1 MSMDLAGLVT
11 RYLADENY
19 QDEIKELASARNNN
33 ASPRRRTFLNF
44 INQGQSGAMPFSQ
57 ESARP
62 VFEDLGSRD
71 RWLNEGARLAR
82 ELSQLIKLSRA
93 DGESISPADLLA
105 LWSNLASTR
114 LGEKIDACAQL
125 FRAIGKQLEPPLAP
139 ARAAFHLSLLT
150 RLSDNASRDIIYYE
164 EVLYGLR
171 LLLDAHLLSSPPG
184 LHLVGPTLVV
194 ESNADHAATV
204 ALLQDLTRLAPTL
217 TSRRPGSEGF
227 EPEFFLRWLVEN
239 KTWWTAEVMTTVPQQ
254 GKARHNLALPRLTSE
269 ELSART
275 REIRT
280 RLLVSEDTV
289 RRIYE
294 GLLAG
299 NVVLAGPPGTGKTE
313 LARLIPEILWGTPGT
328 NGNPR
333 SGGYTT
339 SLVTATDGWSVH
351 TLLGSLMPHSRNGQ
365 VHYHMRYGHLTEAV
379 RRNWLARAD
388 APQQWDGQQRISV
401 FALSQLDDQAEREF
415 DGLWLIIDE
424 FNRAPI
430 DLALGE
436 ALTTFS
442 GGGKRTLL
450 VETDDGFRHLPIPA
464 DFRLIGTLNSFDR
477 NYLNQI
483 SEALK
488 RRFTFIE
495 IAPPARHL
503 RGEEMPMVLKR
514 VFAELE
520 ASGMR
525 AEQTA
530 TGTIWR
536 WNRSEDAGSQL
547 VYNSNGG
554 IWETDLNQLQSLFG
568 NAWTHIEVVRIYRK
582 LGTAQIIALT
592 KQLFIKRLFTT
603 PTADASTLIDEA
615 FCDVIADQLQ
625 ILMPEELDILSWY
638 ADGQDETTFRTNYNN
653 LLARLF
659 LDGNRRRIRQQLEA
673 LSAVSK
679 DNGESWLAENQIDR
693 YLANDVSVAPEIA
706 ADILRGA
713 FNLGNQRGPL
723 PQFAGRLRA
732 YRRDRGI

>member
-19 QDEIKELASARNNN
+19 REEIEKLAAARNDNFTH
-33 ASPRRRTFLNF
+33 RRQTFLNF
-44 INQGQSGAMPFSQ
+44 INQGQSGARSLSQ
-57 ESARP
+57 ASAEP
-62 VFEDLGSRD
+62 VLKDLRERGLWFD
-71 RWLNEGARLAR
+71 EGARLAR
-82 ELSQLIKLSRA
+82 ELSQLIKLSRT
-93 DGESISPADLLA
+93 DGGRISPAELLA
-105 LWSNLASTR
+105 LWRNLTSPL
-114 LGEKIDACAQL
+114 LGEKIDSCAQL
-125 FRAIGKQLEPPLAP
+125 LRAIGNQLEPPLVP

-171 LLLDAHLLSSPPG
+171 LLLDAHLLSSLPG
-184 LHLVGPTLVV
+184 LHFAGSTLVV
-194 ESNADHAATV
+194 EASADHAATV
-204 ALLQDLTRLAPTL
+204 TLVQGLMKLAPGL
-217 TSRRPGSEGF
+217 KGRAGIEGF

-239 KTWWTAEVMTTVPQQ
+239 RAWWTAEVMTTASQQ
-254 GKARHNLALPRLTSE
+254 GKTRDKSALPHLTPEALSE
-269 ELSART
+269 RT
-275 REIRT
+275 REIRA
-280 RLLVSEDTV
+280 RLLVSEETV

-299 NVVLAGPPGTGKTE
+299 NVILAGPPGTGKTE
-313 LARLIPEILWGTPGT
+313 LARLVPEILWGTPGSG
-328 NGNPR
+328 GNPS
-333 SGGYTT
+333 SGGYAT
-339 SLVTATDGWSVH
+339 SLVTATDSWSVH
-351 TLLGSLMPHSRNGQ
+351 TLLGSLMPHSRDGQ

-388 APQQWDGQQRISV
+388 TPQQWDGQQRVSL
-401 FALSQLDDQAEREF
+401 FAPSQLDDRTEREF

-442 GGGKRTLL
+442 GGGNRTLL
-450 VETDDGFRHLPIPA
+450 VETDDGFRHLPIPD

-514 VFAELE
+514 VFTELE
-520 ASGMR
+520 ALGIR
-525 AEQTA
+525 AERTA
-530 TGTIWR
+530 TGSIWR
-536 WNRSEDAGSQL
+536 WSRSEGAGDQL
-547 VYNSNGG
+547 VYNSDSGA
-554 IWETDLNQLQSLFG
+554 WEADLYQLQSLFG
-568 NAWTHIEVVRIYRK
+568 DAWSHLEVVRIYRR
-582 LGTAQIIALT
+582 LGTAQMIALT
-592 KQLFIKRLFTT
+592 KQLFIKRLFTA
-603 PTADASTLIDEA
+603 PTVGAPVLIDEA

-638 ADGQDETTFRTNYNN
+638 ADGQDQATFRANYNR

-659 LDGNRRRIRQQLEA
+659 QESNRRRVRQQLEA
-673 LSAVSK
+673 LNAVSQ
-679 DNGESWLAENQIDR
+679 DDGAPWLAESQIDTD
-693 YLANDVSVAPEIA
+693 LASNTSAAPEIA
-706 ADILRGA
+706 VDVLNGA
-713 FNLGNQRGPL
+713 FNLVNRRGSL